1 MCLLAVFKILMTAII
16 FIDRCSS
23 GFDRHRQDWV
33 DNSCPDEVC
42 TWMCVYVFILNLCAY
57 MIDELICSF
66 QRKKGYAMLT
76 LSPLFIFFFPPCT
89 GPLVISNMY
98 DNVF

>member
-76 LSPLFIFFFPPCT
+76 LSL
-89 GPLVISNMY
+89 M
-98 DNVF
+98 